1 MSYLGRVPVAAVVL
15 AALLTFLTTSAAP
28 AQQSAP
34 GAKRT
39 VLEKQDLS
47 VPGHEG
53 VLVRTVLV
61 PGAHEPKHT
70 HPGDIFGY
78 VLEGTVTLFQEG
90 QPAVRL
96 VPGGAFFVPA
106 GKVHGASNE
115 GTTTVKLLVTFFV
128 EKGKP
133 LTSPVQ

>member
-1 MSYLGRVPVAAVVL
+1 MSCLGRVPVAAVVF
-15 AALLTFLTTSAAP
+15 AGLLTFLSASAAS

-39 VLEKQDLS
+39 VPEEQDLS
-47 VPGHEG
+47 VPGYEG
-53 VLVRTVLV
+53 VLVRTELI

-78 VLEGTVTLFQEG
+78 VMEGTVTLIQEG
-90 QPAVRL
+90 LPTVRL

-106 GKVHGASNE
+106 GRVHGASNE
-115 GTTTVKLLVTFFV
+115 GTTTVELLVTVFV
-128 EKGKP
+128 EKGKS